1 MRLDIKQAVDE
12 NEIEDAKRL
21 FTEYAEWLGF
31 SLCFQGFDA
40 ELAELP
46 GKYAMPG
53 GRLYL
58 AYVDGTAVG
67 CIAMR
72 PLADGICEMKRL
84 YVKKEA
90 RGLGLGNKLVEK
102 TIADARDIGYLT
114 MRLDTYPP
122 KMGKAVE
129 MYRRYGFTEIAPYYD
144 NPHAGSG
151 EIFMELD
158 LKR

>member
-102 TIADARDIGYLT
+102 TLADARDIGYLT

-151 EIFMELD
+151 VLFMELD